1 MTELELCLT
10 IRASFGRGAIAQLG
24 ERCSGT
30 AEVGGSIPP
39 SSTIKNARILNKTEG
54 LAFGFLFMKNIARLG
69 QIVFIIGLI
78 LTVVGLI
85 FGFWFM
91 FQGNDEW
98 ATKLL
103 FAVPVGFMF
112 LFTGLAT
119 SVMFSPRDDSSL
131 NEKRSLQDL
140 DDD

>member
-1 MTELELCLT
+1 MK
-10 IRASFGRGAIAQLG
+10 SIAL
-24 ERCSGT
+24 
-30 AEVGGSIPP
+30 
-39 SSTIKNARILNKTEG
+39 
-54 LAFGFLFMKNIARLG
+54 LG

-78 LTVVGLI
+78 LAVVGLI

-91 FQGNDEW
+91 FQDNDEL
-98 ATKLL
+98 ASNFL

-119 SVMFSPRDDSSL
+119 SVMFSPRDDTSL
-131 NEKRSLQDL
+131 NERRSLQDF

>member
-1 MTELELCLT
+1 MK
-10 IRASFGRGAIAQLG
+10 SIAL
-24 ERCSGT
+24 
-30 AEVGGSIPP
+30 
-39 SSTIKNARILNKTEG
+39 
-54 LAFGFLFMKNIARLG
+54 LG

-78 LTVVGLI
+78 LAVVGLI

-91 FQGNDEW
+91 FQDNDEL
-98 ATKLL
+98 ASKFL

-119 SVMFSPRDDSSL
+119 SVMFSPRDDTSL
-131 NEKRSLQDL
+131 NERRSLQDF

>member
-1 MTELELCLT
+1 MTELQLCLT

-39 SSTIKNARILNKTEG
+39 SSTIKDACIFNKTAG

-69 QIVFIIGLI
+69 QIIFIIGLI

-103 FAVPVGFMF
+103 FAVPLGFMF

-119 SVMFSPRDDSSL
+119 SVMFSPRDDSAL
-131 NEKRSLQDL
+131 NEKRSLQDF